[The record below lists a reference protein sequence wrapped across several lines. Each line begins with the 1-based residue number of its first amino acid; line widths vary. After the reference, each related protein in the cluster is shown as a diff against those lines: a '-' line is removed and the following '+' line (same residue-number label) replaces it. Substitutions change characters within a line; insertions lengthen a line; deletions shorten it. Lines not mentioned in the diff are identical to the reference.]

1 METILNSMIAFFR
14 IAEYGMVGS
23 KKNIVKND
31 LFRMGEDFRRS
42 ANDLNN
48 SYKNFIKM
56 SNEQQK

>member
-1 METILNSMIAFFR
+1 MKTIVNSMIAFFR

-23 KKNIVKND
+23 KNNIVKND
-31 LFRMGEDFRRS
+31 LFRIGEDFRRS

-48 SYKNFIKM
+48 SYNNIVKM